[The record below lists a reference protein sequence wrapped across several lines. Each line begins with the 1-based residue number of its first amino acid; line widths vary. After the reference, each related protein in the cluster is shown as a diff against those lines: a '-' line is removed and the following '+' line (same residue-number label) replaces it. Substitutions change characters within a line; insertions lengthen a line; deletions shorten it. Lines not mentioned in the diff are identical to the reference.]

1 MNIAA
6 FQYSPIFDDQT
17 FDTIAQHL
25 IQSGYIILKNSMPDD
40 MLRALQQL
48 AAAEDDTFQIAG
60 IGREQDHQLN
70 RVVRR
75 DKIKWLDAIHPVEAA
90 YLSHMETLR
99 VELNKRLFLGLF
111 DYESHFAHYPPGA
124 FYKKHLDA
132 FKGQTNRV
140 LTTVC
145 YLNESWKPCDG
156 GDLLIYSMDDQLIE
170 RVAPDAGTLVIF
182 LSDEFPHEV
191 TPALK
196 DRYSIAGWFRV
207 NMSSALK
214 ADPAH

>member
-6 FQYSPIFDDQT
+6 FQYSPIFDDLA

-25 IQSGYIILKNSMPDD
+25 IQSGYIILKNSIPGD
-40 MLRALQQL
+40 MLRALQSL
-48 AAAEDDTFQIAG
+48 ACAEDDTFQAAG

-70 RVVRR
+70 RIVRR
-75 DKIKWLDAIHPVEAA
+75 DKIKWLDAVHPIEAA
-90 YLSHMETLR
+90 YLNHMEALR
-99 VELNKRLFLGLF
+99 IALNKRLFLGLF

-145 YLNESWKPCDG
+145 YLNEAWEPSDG
-156 GDLLIYSMDDQLIE
+156 GDLLLYSMEDQLIE
-170 RVAPDAGTLVIF
+170 RVTPEAGTLVIF

-191 TPALK
+191 TPAQK

-214 ADPAH
+214 VDPAH